1 MSGKRACAG
10 AKGAAGAVSGANRIP
25 ITHARQVLG
34 FSEGQAVKDLDKAM
48 VMDAY
53 AKLFALNDPADG
65 GSLYIQ
71 AKVYHAKE
79 ALLEALGVPHEEREL
94 PDDMEGQEES
104 GEPAKQGEIGNGGD
118 EKADREERR

>member
-1 MSGKRACAG
+1 M
-10 AKGAAGAVSGANRIP
+10 
-25 ITHARQVLG
+25 
-34 FSEGQAVKDLDKAM
+34 E
-48 VMDAY
+48 AY
-53 AKLFALNDPADG
+53 AKLFTLNDPTDG

-94 PDDMEGQEES
+94 PDDMEEEES
-104 GEPAKQGEIGNGGD
+104 SEPAKQGEIGKGGD